1 MMQCKLPLSEPLWG
15 NNDTIYSYRHIARL
29 IFHQFWTIIFIG
41 GGILF
46 KINEVKKS
54 FVGLG
59 ADEYID
65 RASLL
70 GTTSNSKS
78 TLIHHS

>member
-1 MMQCKLPLSEPLWG
+1 MMQCKFPHSLPLWG
-15 NNDTIYSYRHIARL
+15 SNDTIYSYRHIARL
-29 IFHQFWTIIFIG
+29 IFHQFWTIIIIG

-54 FVGLG
+54 FVGLS
-59 ADEYID
+59 ADESTD

-70 GTTSNSKS
+70 STTSNSKS
-78 TLIHHS
+78 ALIYHS